1 MNKRFF
7 RFALIA
13 CLLGPLSLKPGQT
26 AILDL
31 EDVPAP
37 AWAPVPFARPAD
49 FAAYMEQRH
58 AWPRERLD
66 ALLADYKANAQVI
79 RLMDP
84 PAQHFKR
91 SWQNYRKRF
100 IEAKR
105 IAAGVNFWNENQDAL
120 ERASKRF
127 GVPAHVIVGII
138 GVETIYGRH
147 TGSFQVLEALATLS
161 FDYPRR
167 AAYFARELEHFLLWT
182 QEQGID
188 PKTVRG
194 SFAGA
199 IGLPQ
204 FMPGSIRRH
213 AVDFDGDGSID
224 LAGSKADAIGSVASF
239 LKRHGWQSQ
248 SRQKTRIHLQFKP
261 TQQEAAE
268 EARKKILEA
277 GWQPRWQRRDI
288 EQAGL
293 GFPKES
299 KENAE
304 QNNKETKQRAKEK
317 TDQRDT
323 TKAQAWAV
331 FELPNADAPSTWI
344 ATDHNFWVITRY
356 NQSPF
361 YAMAVLELGEAVRDE
376 RRRQSARP
384 AKRGD

>member
-1 MNKRFF
+1 
-7 RFALIA
+7 
-13 CLLGPLSLKPGQT
+13 
-26 AILDL
+26 
-31 EDVPAP
+31 
-37 AWAPVPFARPAD
+37 
-49 FAAYMEQRH
+49 
-58 AWPRERLD
+58 
-66 ALLADYKANAQVI
+66 
-79 RLMDP
+79 
-84 PAQHFKR
+84 
-91 SWQNYRKRF
+91 
-100 IEAKR
+100 
-105 IAAGVNFWNENQDAL
+105 
-120 ERASKRF
+120 
-127 GVPAHVIVGII
+127 
-138 GVETIYGRH
+138 
-147 TGSFQVLEALATLS
+147 
-161 FDYPRR
+161 
-167 AAYFARELEHFLLWT
+167 YFARELEHFLLWT

>member
-1 MNKRFF
+1 
-7 RFALIA
+7 
-13 CLLGPLSLKPGQT
+13 
-26 AILDL
+26 
-31 EDVPAP
+31 
-37 AWAPVPFARPAD
+37 
-49 FAAYMEQRH
+49 MEQRH
-58 AWPRERLD
+58 AWPRERVD
-66 ALLADYKANAQVI
+66 GLLSEYKANAQVI

-91 SWQNYRKRF
+91 SWQTYRKRF

-105 IAAGVNFWNENQDAL
+105 IAAGVSFWNENQDAL

-127 GVPAHVIVGII
+127 GVPAYVIVGII

-147 TGSFQVLEALATLS
+147 TGNFQVLEALATLS

-167 AAYFARELEHFLLWT
+167 AAYFAKELEHFLLWT

-224 LAGSKADAIGSVASF
+224 LVGSRADAIGSVASF

-248 SRQKTRIHLQFKP
+248 SRQKTRIHLQFKAV
-261 TQQEAAE
+261 QEDASE
-268 EARKKILEA
+268 EARRKILEA
-277 GWQPRWQRRDI
+277 GWQPRLQKRDI

-299 KENAE
+299 KEKPEQSKVKPEQSSRNAR
-304 QNNKETKQRAKEK
+304 QGS
-317 TDQRDT
+317 TDQGTSDKT
-323 TKAQAWAV
+323 GQQHVTKSQAWAV

-384 AKRGD
+384 AKRDD